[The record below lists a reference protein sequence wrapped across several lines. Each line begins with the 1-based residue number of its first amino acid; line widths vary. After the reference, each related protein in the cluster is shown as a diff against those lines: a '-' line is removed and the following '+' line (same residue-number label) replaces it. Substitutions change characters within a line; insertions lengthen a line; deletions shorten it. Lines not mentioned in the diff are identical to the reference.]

1 MKDVDKRNVRVLRT
15 GSGVE
20 AAGARLISGD
30 FVVGR
35 RVPGGLTR
43 VMAVTIMPA
52 PDQSRINIG
61 IVPFHLPIF
70 TPVNTDVEVK
80 DEHILVEYSITKEM
94 EDNYIKATTG
104 IIV

>member
-1 MKDVDKRNVRVLRT
+1 MKDIKKNGVQVLRT

-20 AAGARLISGD
+20 IAGARLISGD
-30 FVVGR
+30 FVIGR
-35 RVPGGLTR
+35 RVPGGLTQ
-43 VMAVTIMPA
+43 VMAVAVMPT

-70 TPVNTDVEVK
+70 TPVNQDIEIK
-80 DEHILVEYSITKEM
+80 DEHIIVEYSVTKEM
-94 EDNYIKATTG
+94 ENNYIKATTG